1 MARTMLILALC
12 VLPALVSASRPMAKP
27 FVLEGHVYCDTCRAG
42 YETSA
47 TTPIAGAMVKL
58 ECKDRKTQELLYSI
72 GGTTDSK
79 GKYEIKVR
87 EDHGSQLCDVMLVS
101 SPQSNCASVDS
112 GRDRSR
118 VILTGN
124 NGISSYKRFA
134 NAMGFLMDEPLSGC
148 KKLLQQYEQ
157 ED

>member
-1 MARTMLILALC
+1 
-12 VLPALVSASRPMAKP
+12 
-27 FVLEGHVYCDTCRAG
+27 
-42 YETSA
+42 
-47 TTPIAGAMVKL
+47 MVKL